1 MERGIVM
8 TDELKDI
15 LGRYDQLGALILEQ
29 KLDEF
34 GDQVGTVPEG
44 SDASSFEEYIQDV
57 AREETEKA
65 TLALETEP
73 DERLGGKSLREYF
86 DGLSLEDKIE
96 ALEYSAVT
104 LDRGVPHSLIASIAA
119 EDRDSVRDYCSSVIG
134 NSAWTEEELNDEDK
148 LFEIEY
154 QKVKACLDVLIEMK
168 EFCFVKAVIDRFM
181 SYPKTTEFVA
191 ESIKNYVIGCPE
203 VSVPILMDLI
213 DSELDTGIEGPA
225 EDLVIMLAEIG
236 MAQPSE
242 DIYQTLRHAFRA
254 MTNKIYAVICLAEY
268 GDERAVPLMKNYINR
283 HQDSIGRD
291 LFYEMM
297 SAIQKLG
304 GDISDINDPFGD
316 FTRKAQKKQG
326 KDYGPARYNGNK

>member
-1 MERGIVM
+1 M
-8 TDELKDI
+8 TEEIKEVLK
-15 LGRYDQLGALILEQ
+15 RYDQIGALILEQ

-34 GDQVGTVPEG
+34 GDQMGKVPEG
-44 SDASSFEEYIQDV
+44 SDAASFEEYIQDV

-65 TLALETEP
+65 KETLENEP
-73 DERLGGKSLREYF
+73 DEKLGGKSLREYF
-86 DGLSLEDKIE
+86 DSMSLEEKEE

-104 LDRGVPHSLIASIAA
+104 LDCGVPDALIASIAA
-119 EDRDSVRDYCSSVIG
+119 EDRDSVRDYCSNLIG
-134 NSAWTEEELNDEDK
+134 DAAWTEDELDDQDK

-154 QKVKACLDVLIEMK
+154 QKVKACLDVLIKMK
-168 EFCFVKAVIDRFM
+168 EFCFVKAVLDRFM
-181 SYPKTTEFVA
+181 SYHQTKEFVA
-191 ESIKNYVIGCPE
+191 ESIKDYVVGGAE

-213 DSELDTGIEGPA
+213 EENTDTGLEGPA
-225 EDLVIMLAEIG
+225 EDIVIMLAEIG

-242 DIYQTLRHAFRA
+242 EIYQTLRHAFRA

-268 GDERAVPLMKNYINR
+268 GDNRAVALMKNYINR
-283 HQDSIGRD
+283 HQDSIDRD

-316 FTRKAQKKQG
+316 FTRKSRIPEGKK
-326 KDYGPARYNGNK
+326 YGPARYNGNK